1 VIVDETVAEKAENQ
15 PKQKPKKK
23 LAKSKRR
30 S

>member
-15 PKQKPKKK
+15 PRKKPKNR